1 MTVAV
6 LVRPG
11 QEVAAFGRYLGEILR
26 AEGLVNHTL
35 IDVGAGLPED
45 FAAYDAVVVTRMR
58 LAKTQIE
65 TLVEYAAGGGRL
77 LLVRP
82 TYLFAVKLGL
92 RPASSM
98 VSPAYVR
105 PLDGNPIGTGV
116 PHEPIETH
124 VPADCYALPTEAKVV
139 ANLQLDSL
147 TPSSFPGIF
156 HLPYGSGQVVVF
168 AYDLAKAVSLIR
180 QGDPGRV
187 GGRGLGAGE
196 PYRLQ
201 DLLTG
206 YADPTCWHLPQADI
220 HAMLLVNAVNLLAR
234 TPQPRWWYYP
244 SPSTRSVLVL
254 DSDDDWSAP
263 EHFDALISAVEQHGG
278 RITIYLMMGPTRRTI
293 ATPEKVAAW
302 RERGHSFGIHHNA
315 YDPAFE
321 GEDPEELIEDVI
333 RKDIAEFQQLYGFVP
348 TANRNHCLGWK
359 GYVDVPRL
367 YAELGT
373 DMDLN
378 ATNAGPSWLRYLTG
392 SARPMRFVDSDG
404 TLVDCF
410 QQSTQGY
417 DDLAV
422 QALLTADPA
431 GQAALTVRLMEEKV
445 ERYFGPMSMLSH
457 PVSFFTYSRAYMNAC
472 WSAARELGMP
482 IWSAFDWAAF
492 TRARDA
498 ARISSPRWEGT
509 LFSCEV
515 TGRSPQ
521 GGLTLTLP
529 VEAGSVAS
537 AQVDSESV
545 EVTGLD
551 VFGCP
556 STLVPV
562 ELPVDEDAS
571 REVVVQLA

>member
-6 LVRPG
+6 LVHPG

-26 AEGLVNHTL
+26 AEGLVDHEIVEVTGSTVA
-35 IDVGAGLPED
+35 DLPD
-45 FAAYDAVVVTRMR
+45 LASYDLVIVTRMR
-58 LAKTQIE
+58 LAKAQ
-65 TLVEYAAGGGRL
+65 VEALLAYADQGGRL

-92 RPASSM
+92 RPTSSM
-98 VSPAYVR
+98 IAPAYVR
-105 PLDGNPIGTGV
+105 PRSEGV
-116 PHEPIETH
+116 PAEPIETH
-124 VPADCYALPTEAKVV
+124 VPADGYDLPAEARVI
-139 ANLQLDSL
+139 ADLWLDSG
-147 TPSSFPGIF
+147 TPTSFPAVFALGN
-156 HLPYGSGQVVVF
+156 VVVF

-187 GGRGLGAGE
+187 GARGLGAGE
-196 PYRLQ
+196 AYRMQ

-220 HAMLLVNAVNLLAR
+220 HAMLLLNAVNQLAR
-234 TPQPRWWYYP
+234 TPHARLWYYP
-244 SPSTRSVLVL
+244 EPSTRSVLVL

-263 EHFDALISAVEQHGG
+263 EHFDALIESVEGHGG
-278 RITIYLMMGPTRRTI
+278 RITIYLMLGPTQRTI

-315 YDPAFE
+315 FDPAFE
-321 GEDPEELIEDVI
+321 GEDQEELIEDVI
-333 RKDIAEFQQLYGFVP
+333 RKDIAEFQELYGAVP
-348 TANRNHCLGWK
+348 VTNRNHCIGWK
-359 GYVDVPRL
+359 GYVDVPKL

-378 ATNAGPSWLRYLTG
+378 AVNAGPSWLKYLTG

-422 QALLTADPA
+422 KALLTADPA
-431 GQAALTVRLMEEKV
+431 GQAALTVRMMRDKV

-457 PVSFFTYSRAYMNAC
+457 PVSFYTYSSAYMNAC

-482 IWSAFDWAAF
+482 IWSAFDWAEF
-492 TRARDA
+492 TRARDE
-498 ARISSPRWEGT
+498 ARITSQRWEGT
-509 LFSCEV
+509 RFSCEV
-515 TGRSPQ
+515 SGRSP
-521 GGLTLTLP
+521 LTLTLP
-529 VEAGSVAS
+529 VDASTVAS
-537 AQVDSESV
+537 AEVDGQAI
-545 EVTGLD
+545 EVTALE
-551 VFGCP
+551 VFGWP
-556 STLVPV
+556 STLLPV
-562 ELPVDEDAS
+562 ELDGEQTRSVTVELRD
-571 REVVVQLA
+571 